1 MPPVTSHPKSPRR
14 RLLTAGAIAVALAVP
29 ALPAAAAPGST
40 RHQHSAAAAAA
51 AARARVADGWL
62 ARQLVDGSHFESS
75 FGDQTFPD
83 QGLTIDAILAFSAGK
98 VADRRGRAAL
108 AWLIQPDI
116 LAGYVGDG
124 TDESYSGAHGKAA
137 LALQVRGANPRNV
150 SGRDL
155 IAELRALQ
163 APSGRLIDKSAFGD
177 FSNAFGQSLGVVALK
192 RAGAPSSAAAR
203 YLAGQVCPDGGV
215 PIQCAQTT
223 CSSSVDA
230 TAIAVQAFHATGRET
245 AARRAVAW
253 LAGQQNADGG
263 FGSGSTNANST
274 GLAAAALAIED
285 REPAARR
292 AVRALTRLQQGCTAP
307 VADRGAIA
315 FDATGFD
322 PATSTR
328 ATTQAVLGLAGADL
342 STLTAAGSGR
352 RIPVLSCP
360 AAAR

>member
-1 MPPVTSHPKSPRR
+1 MTPVTSHPKSARR
-14 RLLTAGAIAVALAVP
+14 RLLTAGGIAVALAVP
-29 ALPAAAAPGST
+29 ALPAAAAPGPT
-40 RHQHSAAAAAA
+40 RPEHSA

-83 QGLTIDAILAFSAGK
+83 QGLTIDAILALAAGK

-108 AWLIQPDI
+108 AWLTQPDI
-116 LAGYVGDG
+116 LFGYVGDG

-137 LALQVRGANPRNV
+137 LALQVRGADPRKV

-163 APSGRLIDKSAFGD
+163 APSGRLVDKSAFGD

-203 YLAGQVCPDGGV
+203 YLAGQACPDGGV
-215 PIQCAQTT
+215 PIQFEQTT

-245 AARRAVAW
+245 AARRAVVW

-263 FGSGSTNANST
+263 FGGGSSNANST

-322 PATSTR
+322 PATATR
-328 ATTQAVLGLAGADL
+328 ATVQAVLGLAGADL
-342 STLTAAGSGR
+342 STLTAAGSGQR
-352 RIPVLSCP
+352 VPVLNCP